1 MRAASEGGGEWIS
14 VPLREVT
21 SRPFLSIVVPAYNEQ
36 AVIGRFIDS
45 VRSELPTFGVTW
57 EAVIVDDGSADE
69 TVTIVRA
76 AAKADERI
84 RLIEAPHRGKGAAV
98 RQGFLAAYGQWVLMA
113 DADLSMPWNN
123 LPRFLTAASERDPPQ
138 IVIGSREA
146 PGAQRTGEAWS
157 RRISG
162 RVFNAVV
169 RVFAVPGVR
178 DSQCGYKML
187 SADAVAALAPLLT
200 VDGFAFDVELLYL
213 ARLAGFRIR
222 EVGITCH
229 CRQDSRVR
237 MRAGIASVMD
247 VMRVRMKGRTRRLHD
262 AAATSYSETPAHP
275 VPASSRDTHRD
286 SSCTP

>member
-1 MRAASEGGGEWIS
+1 MSEDVGEWIS

-45 VRSELPTFGVTW
+45 VRTELPAFGLTW
-57 EAVIVDDGSADE
+57 EVIVVDDGSADT
-69 TVTIVRA
+69 TVAIVRD

-84 RLIEAPHRGKGAAV
+84 RLVEAPHRGKGAAV
-98 RQGFLAAYGQWVLMA
+98 REGFLAARGQWVLMA
-113 DADLSMPWNN
+113 DADLSMPWDN
-123 LPRFLTAASERDPPQ
+123 LPRLLAVASERDAPQ

-146 PGAQRTGEAWS
+146 PGALRSGEAWS

-169 RVFAVPGVR
+169 RVFAVPGIR

-187 SADAVAALAPLLT
+187 SANAVAALAPHLT
-200 VDGFAFDVELLYL
+200 IDGFAFDVELLYL
-213 ARLAGFRIR
+213 ARRAGFGIR

-237 MRAGIASVMD
+237 VRAGIASMLD
-247 VMRVRMKGRTRRLHD
+247 VMRVRMHTR
-262 AAATSYSETPAHP
+262 ETVALNGDPTRA
-275 VPASSRDTHRD
+275 ASSSTLNR
-286 SSCTP
+286 

>member
-1 MRAASEGGGEWIS
+1 MRAASEDVGEWIS

-45 VRSELPTFGVTW
+45 VRAELAAFTITW
-57 EAVIVDDGSADE
+57 EAIIVDDGSSDQ
-69 TVTIVRA
+69 TVTIVRDA
-76 AAKADERI
+76 AQADERI
-84 RLIEAPHRGKGAAV
+84 HLVESPHRGKGAAV
-98 RQGFLAAYGQWVLMA
+98 RQGFLAARGQWVLMA
-113 DADLSMPWNN
+113 DADLSMPWDN
-123 LPRFLTAASERDPPQ
+123 LPRFLAVASERGAPQ

-146 PGAQRTGEAWS
+146 PGAQRTGEAWG

-169 RVFAVPGVR
+169 RIFAVPAIR

-187 SADAVAALAPLLT
+187 SADAVAALAPHLT
-200 VDGFAFDVELLYL
+200 IDGFAFDVELLYL

-237 MRAGIASVMD
+237 IRAGLASMLD
-247 VMRVRMKGRTRRLHD
+247 VMRVRMQSRRPIAPGVPD
-262 AAATSYSETPAHP
+262 QAPPTAAA
-275 VPASSRDTHRD
+275 SSSTLNR
-286 SSCTP
+286 

>member
-1 MRAASEGGGEWIS
+1 MRAATEGVGEWIS
-14 VPLREVT
+14 VPLREVL

-36 AVIGRFIDS
+36 AMIGRFIDS
-45 VRSELPTFGVTW
+45 VHRELPSFSVSW
-57 EAVIVDDGSADE
+57 EAIIVDDGSADG
-69 TVTIVRA
+69 TAAIVRDA
-76 AAKADERI
+76 ARADERI

-98 RQGFLAAYGQWVLMA
+98 RQGFLAARGQWVLMA
-113 DADLSMPWNN
+113 DADLSMPWSN
-123 LPRFLTAASERDPPQ
+123 LTRFLAAISERDAPQ

-146 PGAQRTGEAWS
+146 PGARRTGEAWS

-169 RVFAVPGVR
+169 RVFAVPGIR

-187 SADAVAALAPLLT
+187 SADAVTALAPHLT
-200 VDGFAFDVELLYL
+200 IDGFAFDVQLLYL
-213 ARLAGFRIR
+213 ARLAGFRVR
-222 EVGITCH
+222 ELGITCH

-247 VMRVRMKGRTRRLHD
+247 VMLVRMRGQARRLREPG
-262 AAATSYSETPAHP
+262 ATSYSGPPAHP

-286 SSCTP
+286 SSCTQ

>member
-1 MRAASEGGGEWIS
+1 M
-14 VPLREVT
+14 REVT

-45 VRSELPTFGVTW
+45 VRAELPTLSVTW
-57 EAVIVDDGSADE
+57 EAIIVDDGSVDR
-69 TVTIVRA
+69 TVAIVRDA
-76 AAKADERI
+76 VKADDRI
-84 RLIEAPHRGKGAAV
+84 RLVEAPHRGKGAAV
-98 RQGFLAAYGQWVLMA
+98 RQGFLAARGEWMLMA

-123 LPRFLTAASERDPPQ
+123 LPRFLVAASERDAPQ

-146 PGAQRTGEAWS
+146 PGAQRTGEAWG
-157 RRISG
+157 RRVSG

-169 RVFAVPGVR
+169 RFFAVPGIR

-187 SADAVAALAPLLT
+187 SANAIAALAPHLT
-200 VDGFAFDVELLYL
+200 IDGFAFDVELLYL

-222 EVGITCH
+222 EVGITCN

-237 MRAGIASVMD
+237 VRAGITSMVD
-247 VMRVRMKGRTRRLHD
+247 VMRVRLKSRTRGLQD
-262 AAATSYSETPAHP
+262 VATTSYSVPPARP
-275 VPASSRDTHRD
+275 APASSRDTHRG